1 MQADPS
7 ARFLVFAYREQDRW
21 FARGRASHRPLCNVI
36 AGLVRHNCVTYLDGS
51 VFCRQGVHESIH
63 GDVAVSSRR

>member
-36 AGLVRHNCVTYLDGS
+36 AGLSQLRDLPG
-51 VFCRQGVHESIH
+51 RQRVLPTGVHESIH